1 MARDVVHFTN
11 RIRPPRKAQGDVAV
25 ARIEAALQK
34 VARLMEDDDAY
45 APIFQRLEDEWE
57 KAKAAERS
65 GPIARARAM
74 RAAAA
79 KTQPLPAKHLRVAA
93 WAGE

>member
-1 MARDVVHFTN
+1 MARDVVLYDS
-11 RIRPPRKAQGDVAV
+11 RIRPPRKAPGVVDV
-25 ARIEAALQK
+25 ARIEAALHK
-34 VARLMEDDDAY
+34 VARLMDFDDAY
-45 APIFQRLEDEWE
+45 APIFLRLEDELE

-79 KTQPLPAKHLRVAA
+79 KTQLLPAKHLRVAA
-93 WAGE
+93 WADE